1 MIKVF
6 RLHLHEVLPALERCA
21 RRLRQRPHVR
31 RVILFGSLVRGNY
44 APGSDADILIELS
57 DDERNWRERIPEY
70 LQAFSGCPI
79 PVEVFPFTE
88 AEVRSAM
95 EKGDLFITS
104 IVQHG
109 RELGMAEL
117 ETTVNG
123 E

>member
-1 MIKVF
+1 
-6 RLHLHEVLPALERCA
+6 
-21 RRLRQRPHVR
+21 
-31 RVILFGSLVRGNY
+31 VILFGSLVRGNY

-88 AEVRSAM
+88 AEVRSAI

-109 RELGMAEL
+109 RELGMPEL
-117 ETTVNG
+117 EITNNG